1 MFEEFQKYALSVG
14 LRVVLATGQRDFAH
28 EQEELTGERP
38 NHPIL
43 PTSLPQPPWCSNGSS
58 GSVGKGCVDIV
69 VCTPGRLVDHLEHTP
84 GITLEH
90 LRFLVVD
97 EADRLLNQSY
107 NAWVEK
113 VMGGKDD
120 GYITL
125 CLVGFK
131 WLALLLSGHA
141 RR

>member
-1 MFEEFQKYALSVG
+1 MQQVFEEFQKYAPSVG
-14 LRVVLATGQRDFAH
+14 LRVGLATGQRDFAH
-28 EQEELTGERP
+28 EQEELTGVRP
-38 NHPIL
+38 DHPIL
-43 PTSLPQPPWCSNGSS
+43 PTSLPRPPWSSNGGGGSNGS
-58 GSVGKGCVDIV
+58 GGGKGCVDIV

-113 VMGGKDD
+113 VGLKINVMN
-120 GYITL
+120 
-125 CLVGFK
+125 
-131 WLALLLSGHA
+131 
-141 RR
+141 

>member
-1 MFEEFQKYALSVG
+1 
-14 LRVVLATGQRDFAH
+14 
-28 EQEELTGERP
+28 
-38 NHPIL
+38 
-43 PTSLPQPPWCSNGSS
+43 
-58 GSVGKGCVDIV
+58 
-69 VCTPGRLVDHLEHTP
+69 VDHLEHTP